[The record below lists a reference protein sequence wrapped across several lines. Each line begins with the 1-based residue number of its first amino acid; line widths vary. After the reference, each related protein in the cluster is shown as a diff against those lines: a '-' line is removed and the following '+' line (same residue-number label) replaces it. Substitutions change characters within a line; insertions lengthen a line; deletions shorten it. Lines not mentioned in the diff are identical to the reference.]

1 MVTARCPSGKEQ
13 RNPLTPR
20 RGSGM
25 GVAMLTRPQQHLA
38 EIAKRYP
45 GIWKAVDSFRVS
57 RGRDLPAWPA
67 WCYLPLAGAHAIA
80 SGGRSAPIAPPHAAW
95 VGRIGALA
103 AWRPTQGIYR
113 YDPELLEGLWT
124 TPLSGELP
132 VELFFRLPE
141 WCVYLELGGRAGLQ
155 GAYAH
160 LEWDANDGR
169 CELRFLLDPG
179 DGVEALR
186 PVPLHLVP
194 GGSLHDAAQAALT
207 EAAKQA
213 RRLGL
218 PHLASDISLDGA
230 LSPLVS
236 LLLYLCSEEP
246 DVRDGAGSRRLPRR
260 PAPIRTKKGPR
271 LFPPDEPTVWETGF
285 RLGAAL
291 RQAASEDRSEA
302 SSAERA
308 GPRPHIRRAHWH
320 GYWTGTKD
328 ARKISLRWLPPIPV
342 ALEDM
347 EKLRPTVRRVRS

>member
-1 MVTARCPSGKEQ
+1 MR
-13 RNPLTPR
+13 
-20 RGSGM
+20 
-25 GVAMLTRPQQHLA
+25 VAMLTRPQQHVAELA
-38 EIAKRYP
+38 RRYP
-45 GIWKAVDSFRVS
+45 GIWKAVDTFRAS
-57 RGRDLPAWPA
+57 RGRDLPEWPA

-80 SGGRSAPIAPPHAAW
+80 SAGRSTPLAPGEAAW
-95 VGRIGALA
+95 VGRVGALA
-103 AWRPTQGIYR
+103 AWRSTQGIYR

-141 WCVYLELGGRAGLQ
+141 WCVYLELGGRAGFQ
-155 GAYAH
+155 GAYTH

-169 CELRFLLDPG
+169 CELRLLLDPG
-179 DGVEALR
+179 GGVEDLL

-194 GGSLHDAAQAALT
+194 GGSLYDATQAALAET
-207 EAAKQA
+207 ARQA

-218 PHLASDISLDGA
+218 PSLGTSFPMDEA

-246 DVRDGAGSRRLPRR
+246 DVRDGAGSQRLPRR
-260 PAPIRTKKGPR
+260 PNPIRTKKGLR

-291 RQAASEDRSEA
+291 RRAASGEWSEGA
-302 SSAERA
+302 VAERA

-320 GYWTGTKD
+320 SYWTGTKD
-328 ARKISLRWLPPIPV
+328 ARKLSLRWLPPIPV
-342 ALEDM
+342 GLEDM